1 MNMMPTLMNRMRRLR
16 DETGAAT
23 VEFALSTGVL
33 LTVMLNGV
41 EIARYFYIKMQL
53 QHAVQMAG
61 QAVWKTCDTAAKVPV
76 TINCSGRT
84 AAITTALQSTS
95 LGTSVTLSS
104 GFPTEAYYCT
114 ATSGGALTS
123 VGAVTSAKPINCS
136 PTGSASAIP
145 GDYVLIQADYT
156 YAPIFRGIT
165 IGSQMPTA
173 MQASVTMRVR

>member
-1 MNMMPTLMNRMRRLR
+1 MNRISDFVTWCRRLR

-53 QHAVQMAG
+53 QHATQMAG

-84 AAITTALQSTS
+84 SAITTALQSTS
-95 LGTSVTLSS
+95 LGTGVTLSS

-123 VGAVTSAKPINCS
+123 VGPVTSAKPINCS
-136 PTGSASAIP
+136 PTGSASAVP
-145 GDYVLIQADYT
+145 GTYVLIQAQYT
-156 YAPIFRGIT
+156 YSPIFSGIT
-165 IGSQMPTA
+165 IGSQLPSA